1 MVELGNVV
9 KTADGAIGAVVDW
22 LDHGMRPGIFTIEWD
37 EVTFTG
43 EAPPRDWTRAE
54 AEALIILP

>member
-22 LDHGMRPGIFTIEWD
+22 VYHGMRPGIFTIAWD
-37 EVTFTG
+37 ETTCAGSV
-43 EAPPRDWTRAE
+43 PPQHWTRAE
-54 AEALIILP
+54 CAALTVLS